1 MILSR
6 KGLFLLFILLL
17 PSFAIAQQRVIVHKP
32 EVELTLLG
40 LLRPF
45 KPVLTKYIVEIHPGW
60 LIKELFD
67 SSKGVTTILC
77 LDPADSMHLI
87 MSLISYPYQGL
98 DSIKWAASR
107 QFLQT
112 KYGDAGIG
120 IKTLSDQDSITA
132 NPKNGILAV
141 YEGLAKLPDHLEY
154 LASVATTQEA
164 ILIRVPLSTDE
175 YNDRISYFR
184 KIIEDIKVKK

>member
-1 MILSR
+1 MTLSR
-6 KGLFLLFILLL
+6 RCIFLLVLLLL
-17 PSFAIAQQRVIVHKP
+17 PSFANAQQRVIVHKP

-45 KPVLTKYIVEIHPGW
+45 KPVLTKYTVEIHPGW
-60 LIKELFD
+60 LIKEIYD
-67 SSKGVTTILC
+67 SSKGVTTVLC
-77 LDPADSMHLI
+77 LDPADSMHLF

-120 IKTLSDQDSITA
+120 IKTLSDQDTIST
-132 NPKNGILAV
+132 NSKHGILAT
-141 YEGLAKLPDHLEY
+141 YEGLAKMPDRLEY

-164 ILIRVPLSTDE
+164 ILVRVPLSSDE
-175 YNDRISYFR
+175 YNTRISYFR
-184 KIIEDIKVKK
+184 KIVEDIKVTK